1 MGTRLDQLRA
11 LARQVALQIKVE
23 ERSVAYGHRPA
34 HGRVSQVTTPAL
46 PRLESS
52 PESLVHVPLS
62 AVRPALVRD
71 WARTN
76 GVKTPEHGTLPREVV
91 AAYVQAHQ

>member
-1 MGTRLDQLRA
+1 MSGVRVGTRLDRLLDLR
-11 LARQVALQIKVE
+11 RQVDVNIEL
-23 ERSVAYGHRPA
+23 ERRTGSTRVA
-34 HGRVSQVTTPAL
+34 QVTTPAL
-46 PRLESS
+46 PRPESS
-52 PESLVHVPLS
+52 PESLVRVPLA